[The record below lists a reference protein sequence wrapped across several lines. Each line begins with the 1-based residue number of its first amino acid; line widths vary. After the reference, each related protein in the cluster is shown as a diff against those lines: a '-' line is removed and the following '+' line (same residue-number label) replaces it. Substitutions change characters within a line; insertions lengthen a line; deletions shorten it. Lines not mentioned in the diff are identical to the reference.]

1 VMEFASTNQKYVEKY
16 IHILLHSERLS
27 RVDNDPEE
35 FALLLLNCEVMGVK
49 CEDILGPRIKSDD
62 EDAAFK
68 GERRKDFALLS
79 YSFNLNTAMRLEV
92 HYLPLWKLYDLLL
105 LIKLDR

>member
-1 VMEFASTNQKYVEKY
+1 MLIEAMIRWGSEKY
-16 IHILLHSERLS
+16 IHILRHSERLS

-35 FALLLLNCEVMGVK
+35 FALLLLNCETMGVK
-49 CEDILGPRIKSDD
+49 CEDILGPRIESNDD
-62 EDAAFK
+62 DAAFK

-92 HYLPLWKLYDLLL
+92 HYLPLWKLYFLLL